1 MAGSACR
8 TIIVALLVVD
18 EKVGRGLVAR
28 PGTKALASRA
38 KPNTSRAA
46 ASIDC
51 LLWLIVIIGFTD
63 SRRRGYERAA
73 SDLLSW
79 FKCSPLLH
87 LLPSSHRIGKEKI
100 PLLVDF
106 RNGRRSTHVTTHCAP
121 HRSVF
126 NIVLSSLPIAGL
138 QRRSAAAH
146 HRTIQRIE
154 GTTKGITMASPALRM
169 AAQRA
174 GPRTMAM

>member
-63 SRRRGYERAA
+63 SRR
-73 SDLLSW
+73 
-79 FKCSPLLH
+79 PLLH